1 LYGNGESFEKILK
14 NKICSQIFDLN
25 EVYVNRDAL
34 GSKGLCDK
42 SKGFCDIPYKNN
54 PKGP

>member
-1 LYGNGESFEKILK
+1 MEMVRVLKKFLKI
-14 NKICSQIFDLN
+14 KICSQIFDLN